1 MERGIFHQ
9 IIRFLNRKL
18 IRIYLE
24 ERKKI
29 ALTIIPRLMKFRFFF
44 HQFLAVT
51 VEMMLLF
58 QFGQCISFTGVVN
71 AALSGRFNQN
81 ETLQLTDEE
90 SSWFGSM
97 VYACQPFGSMLS
109 MITTGMRILMI

>member
-1 MERGIFHQ
+1 M
-9 IIRFLNRKL
+9 NS
-18 IRIYLE
+18 YLFK
-24 ERKKI
+24 RKKENCI
-29 ALTIIPRLMKFRFFF
+29 YNYLLTDEISFFF